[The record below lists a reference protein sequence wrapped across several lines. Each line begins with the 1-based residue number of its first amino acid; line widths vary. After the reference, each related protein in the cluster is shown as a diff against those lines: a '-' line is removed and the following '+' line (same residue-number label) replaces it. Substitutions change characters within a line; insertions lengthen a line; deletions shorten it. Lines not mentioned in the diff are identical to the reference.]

1 MFLKRVSPFFLLIV
15 FVVTGCSQDEANLD
29 PPHPDAV
36 ASFSGGVITKAQ
48 IKAKYESLMPCCK
61 DRYQGKDGR
70 RNLIKEMVLPEVI
83 ANEIKRRK
91 IDIRKNIRKELGNL
105 KDKLNMSFLHIK
117 FHEQILNSNEKYAE
131 LKSNYE
137 FQKRRL
143 EGFPLSERFDRLVG
157 LHNQIHPAIEAE
169 VEQMSRDHL
178 AKLRRDASITKNF
191 DILKVAVTEE
201 ELKDFYHQHGQGLH
215 GDEYRIPE
223 KIRIQQIVSKSDT
236 AKEDCP
242 TCPREAVARARE
254 KANNALLE
262 LKSGADFKTVAQLY
276 GDSNF
281 SVEDPRW
288 LARGTEPDEFEEII
302 FNLEDGEI
310 SPVLEEENNFY
321 IVKALG
327 KQPGRL
333 KSFEEIR
340 NALTREYRWQKGEEY
355 LKLNR
360 DRILFSIDSKPY
372 SIGDFLAEYNR
383 ANPSHQCHHMQAAD
397 LKAQKVEEMEPCDFS
412 HNSFEDQKKFVNGM
426 IDREL
431 IIENTYSQMLHVEH
445 GKEIEFVTMANLY
458 PLFHSEEMDNLIHIS
473 DEMVAA
479 YYRENEKDYMYPAK
493 VKLNMIVIKGGENEE
508 SKKKAF
514 KKAEK
519 AYAELKPALL
529 SFKKASDFA
538 DVALKYSEDEVT
550 ASKGGRLEVDVYECR
565 NSIEYMLFHGFH
577 QEVFALK
584 PGDISDIFEFENN
597 YYIVQIREMDSRR
610 QLTLE
615 EVREKVKE
623 DLHAREHQKVMV
635 NWEDN
640 LLQTAGFKIYDR
652 ILAEMLA
659 ELEDSPKDSES

>member
-1 MFLKRVSPFFLLIV
+1 
-15 FVVTGCSQDEANLD
+15 
-29 PPHPDAV
+29 
-36 ASFSGGVITKAQ
+36 
-48 IKAKYESLMPCCK
+48 
-61 DRYQGKDGR
+61 
-70 RNLIKEMVLPEVI
+70 
-83 ANEIKRRK
+83 
-91 IDIRKNIRKELGNL
+91 
-105 KDKLNMSFLHIK
+105 
-117 FHEQILNSNEKYAE
+117 
-131 LKSNYE
+131 
-137 FQKRRL
+137 
-143 EGFPLSERFDRLVG
+143 
-157 LHNQIHPAIEAE
+157 
-169 VEQMSRDHL
+169 
-178 AKLRRDASITKNF
+178 
-191 DILKVAVTEE
+191 
-201 ELKDFYHQHGQGLH
+201 
-215 GDEYRIPE
+215 
-223 KIRIQQIVSKSDT
+223 
-236 AKEDCP
+236 
-242 TCPREAVARARE
+242 
-254 KANNALLE
+254 
-262 LKSGADFKTVAQLY
+262 
-276 GDSNF
+276 
-281 SVEDPRW
+281 
-288 LARGTEPDEFEEII
+288 
-302 FNLEDGEI
+302 
-310 SPVLEEENNFY
+310 
-321 IVKALG
+321 
-327 KQPGRL
+327 
-333 KSFEEIR
+333 
-340 NALTREYRWQKGEEY
+340 
-355 LKLNR
+355 
-360 DRILFSIDSKPY
+360 
-372 SIGDFLAEYNR
+372 
-383 ANPSHQCHHMQAAD
+383 MQAAD